1 MNREETIKIMAVLQ
15 ANYPD
20 SFRGYTKEQMEGVVN
35 LWTTILA
42 EHTYQEVSNAVMS
55 HIATDNNRFMP
66 PVGVIRNK
74 ILSLTQP
81 KEMTEQEAWQ
91 LVYKAL
97 CNSAYNSVEEF
108 NKLPPAVQRA
118 VGSAEMLKN
127 WSQLDIDEVQTV
139 IQSNVMRSFKT
150 ANKQEREVE
159 TLPKSVKEVMQQLAN
174 SKDVKQIGGV

>member
-1 MNREETIKIMAVLQ
+1 MNKKETAQ
-15 ANYPD
+15 
-20 SFRGYTKEQMEGVVN
+20 
-35 LWTTILA
+35 ILA
-42 EHTYQEVSNAVMS
+42 ILKEYYPREFVNTDMVAKVEAWYMILKDYDYVIMQNAVMS
-55 HIATDNNRFMP
+55 YVTTDTKGFMP
-66 PVGVIRNK
+66 VIGQLIEKVNTISGK
-74 ILSLTQP
+74 

-108 NKLPPAVQRA
+108 NKLPPVVQRA

-150 ANKQEREVE
+150 ANKQEKEVE
-159 TLPKSVKEVMQQLAN
+159 SLPKSVKEVVEQLAN
-174 SKDVKQIGGV
+174 SKNIKQIGGAI